1 MFLLNGWSTSEGD
14 HHKGFVFDMRFIFV
28 KHAFPHAKMICQI
41 TARSE
46 AALQV
51 WLCRLMVG
59 KREDAGLDTP
69 VSTGAEM
76 IRM

>member
-1 MFLLNGWSTSEGD
+1 MSDNSQIRGSTTG
-14 HHKGFVFDMRFIFV
+14 
-28 KHAFPHAKMICQI
+28 
-41 TARSE
+41 
-46 AALQV
+46 L
-51 WLCRLMVG
+51 LCRLMVG